1 MLFLKSCWSNLGTFN
16 WIIDLLIHWKELKFC
31 TSKFSD
37 CIVESFLVI
46 RSISQKWSLQFLVKF
61 FFDELNNT
69 YNCHLWYSVLNRS
82 HCFDFL
88 VTNLKL
94 TTLTLIGRGFWMLL
108 ECGGGGWISPHL
120 LDHPKTLWKT
130 KKMN

>member
-61 FFDELNNT
+61 FLDELNNT
-69 YNCHLWYSVLNRS
+69 LPSKMNCLLLLYKTRQFILLAQYFILKTLHSIS
-82 HCFDFL
+82 H
-88 VTNLKL
+88 KRKK
-94 TTLTLIGRGFWMLL
+94 LTLIVERTSSLPAPVSNKL
-108 ECGGGGWISPHL
+108 I
-120 LDHPKTLWKT
+120 
-130 KKMN
+130 